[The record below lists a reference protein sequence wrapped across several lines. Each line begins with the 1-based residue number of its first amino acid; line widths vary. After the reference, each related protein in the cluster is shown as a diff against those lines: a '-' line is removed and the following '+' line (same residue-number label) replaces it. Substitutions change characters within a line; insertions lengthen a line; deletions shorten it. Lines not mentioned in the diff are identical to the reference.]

1 MELFNAI
8 EAGSM
13 KTQIILPATVHEEL
27 MSHLLPADGDCE
39 EAAFV
44 FATTERD
51 HDVVRFHFV
60 EAEKLRPSDFAIRSA
75 DYLELTDSTRRRL
88 IKRAHDLKTSIIEI
102 HSHVGTPGAQFS
114 YSDRSGLRET
124 VPHMWWRLP
133 QRPYA
138 AIVVAAEGFDAA
150 VWVDS
155 PLSPVPLSELL
166 AGDRILHPT
175 NRTFG
180 PL

>member
-13 KTQIILPATVHEEL
+13 KTQIILPATVHEDL
-27 MSHLLPADGDCE
+27 MSHLLPAGGECE

-44 FATTERD
+44 FATAERD
-51 HDVVRFHFV
+51 HEVVRFHFV
-60 EAEKLRPSDFAIRSA
+60 EAAKLKSSDFAYRSA
-75 DYLELTDSTRRRL
+75 DYLELTDSTRRQL
-88 IKRAHDLKTSIIEI
+88 IKHAHDLKTSIIEI
-102 HSHVGTPGAQFS
+102 HSHVGGPGAQFS
-114 YSDRSGLRET
+114 YSDRAGLKET

-150 VWVDS
+150 IWVDS
-155 PLSPVPLSELL
+155 PLRPVPLTQLL
-166 AGDRILHPT
+166 AGNRILYPT

-180 PL
+180 LL